1 MYSLN
6 SPADRPMPSSREAI
20 AEPRKTL
27 DIRPADRIPTPMTR
41 PHVLRL
47 KSPAPTVKKRSL
59 RYRRTR
65 TGLLLLGA
73 LALAAWYGW
82 NSRLLFSTCGGV
94 GAVALIYRLPQLNWQ
109 LYGLTIRQRLAR
121 ANPRWSK
128 AIAGGVATTLLLYGM
143 ASVWATAETPWM
155 GISTMVQDFGAIAIV
170 GLLIG
175 HFLERRRQQLET
187 SRQVW
192 LRELTAEDPLKR
204 LIAVRELTADADR
217 NASRFRQRS
226 RSHLK
231 DYLRLMLDRESDS
244 CVRAAIVE
252 GLQQLEPEAA
262 SPVKSQQSKVKS
274 MTS

>member
-1 MYSLN
+1 MYSVN

-27 DIRPADRIPTPMTR
+27 DIRHPDRISPVRTASPLVLRRKPTP
-41 PHVLRL
+41 
-47 KSPAPTVKKRSL
+47 PTVKKRSL
-59 RYRRTR
+59 RHRRTR
-65 TGLLLLGA
+65 TGLLLLGT

-82 NSRLLFSTCGGV
+82 NARLLLSTCGGV
-94 GAVALIYRLPQLNWQ
+94 GAVALAYRLPRLNWQ

-128 AIAGGVATTLLLYGM
+128 AIAGGGAVTLLLYGM

-155 GISTMVQDFGAIAIV
+155 GISTIVQDFGAIAV
-170 GLLIG
+170 GGLLIW
-175 HFLERRRQQLET
+175 HFLERRRQQWET

-192 LRELTAEDPLKR
+192 LRDLTAADPLKR
-204 LIAVRELTADADR
+204 LIAVRELTAGNDR
-217 NASRFRQRS
+217 DSSGFRERS

-244 CVRAAIVE
+244 SVRTAIVE
-252 GLQQLEPEAA
+252 GLQLLEPEA
-262 SPVKSQQSKVKS
+262 SVKS
-274 MTS
+274 